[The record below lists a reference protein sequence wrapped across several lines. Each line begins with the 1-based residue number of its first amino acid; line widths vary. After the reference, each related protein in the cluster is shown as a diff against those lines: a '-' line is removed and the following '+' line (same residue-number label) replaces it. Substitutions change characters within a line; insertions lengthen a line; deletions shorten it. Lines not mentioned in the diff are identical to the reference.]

1 MPWPGAGG
9 ARPSDP
15 VSAVLRPASEHDV
28 VGMETVFLANEDE
41 DHFPPGTVIRSLEH
55 LVARGTVAVAELD
68 GRVVGFGATVDTGRS
83 IHLADLFVLPAHQGR
98 GLGGRLLEVVF
109 VGSQPRTTFASDDPR
124 ALPLYVRAGMMPLW
138 PNLYLGGDPRALPA
152 PPAGY
157 TVETIEISAMAEHER
172 AWTGVDRGPDLDH
185 WSGEAASRPFAV
197 RTGRE
202 VVAVGLSRLRLN
214 RRGHWIDHAQVA
226 PTADPRPALL
236 AALRAGAGDVEL
248 SGTCLG
254 GPCPVLP
261 TLLEAGFRIVDRDIY
276 LASDPTLVD
285 PAREFLNTGIL

>member
-1 MPWPGAGG
+1 
-9 ARPSDP
+9 

-28 VGMETVFLANEDE
+28 AGIEAVFMANEDE
-41 DHFPPGTVIRSLEH
+41 EHYPPGAVTRYLEH

-68 GRVVGFGATVDTGRS
+68 GRLVAFGATVDTGRS
-83 IHLADLFVLPAHQGR
+83 VHLADLFVLPAHQGQ
-98 GLGGRLLEVVF
+98 GLGGRLLAIVF
-109 VGSQPRTTFASDDPR
+109 EGSRPRTTFASDDPR
-124 ALPLYVRAGMMPLW
+124 ALPLYVRAGMTPLW
-138 PNLYLGGDPRALPA
+138 PNLYLDGDPRRLPA

-157 TVETIEISAMAEHER
+157 SVETIEIAAMAERER
-172 AWTGVDRGPDLDH
+172 AWTGVDRGPDLSH
-185 WSGEAASRPFAV
+185 WSGAAASRPFAV

-214 RRGHWIDHAQVA
+214 RGGHWIDHVQVA

-236 AALRAGAGDVEL
+236 AALRDGAGNVEL

-254 GPCPVLP
+254 GPCLLLP

-276 LASDPTLVD
+276 LASDPDLID